1 MKQFGPFAL
10 RIGIGGLFLTMGIMK
25 LMNPA
30 MITGMLGN
38 LGFPAAAFWAWILII
53 VEIVGGAS
61 VLTGFKLKWVTP
73 FLAVVLVVAI
83 ATGNQ
88 PIMALTN
95 AALLSGLVSLWLS
108 GPGAWALDK
117 K

>member
-1 MKQFGPFAL
+1 MKKFGPFAL
-10 RIGIGGLFLTMGIMK
+10 RIGIGGLFLTMGITK

-38 LGFPAAAFWAWILII
+38 LGFPAAAFLAWILII

-61 VLTGFKLKWVTP
+61 VLAGFKLKWVTP
-73 FLAVVLVVAI
+73 FLAVILIVAI
-83 ATGNQ
+83 ATTGQ
-88 PIMALTN
+88 LTN
-95 AALLSGLVSLWLS
+95 ALKDTALLSGLVSLWLS